1 MAGGGGRAARLD
13 ASVRV
18 GRGGLGGGE
27 LGHGGLLGVGLAPRL
42 EDGGAVREEPRGL
55 EARRHVR
62 QLELD
67 RLELC
72 DRLVEGLAVLRVLG
86 GALEGG
92 RRDAERLPGRRRAR
106 RAGGGLGGPEGG
118 GLAGG

>member
-1 MAGGGGRAARLD
+1 
-13 ASVRV
+13 VRV

-27 LGHGGLLGVGLAPRL
+27 LGQGGLLGVGLAPRL
-42 EDGGAVREEPRGL
+42 EDGGAVREEPRCL

-86 GALEGG
+86 GALEGR
-92 RRDAERLPGRRRAR
+92 RRDAERLAGRRRAR
-106 RAGGGLGGPEGG
+106 QAEAGRLEGG
-118 GLAGG
+118 